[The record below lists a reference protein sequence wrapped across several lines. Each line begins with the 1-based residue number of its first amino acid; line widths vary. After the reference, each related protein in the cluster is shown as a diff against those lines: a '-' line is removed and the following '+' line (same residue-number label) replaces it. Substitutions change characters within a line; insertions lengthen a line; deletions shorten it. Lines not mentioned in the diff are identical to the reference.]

1 MLNFRL
7 RVPSETYIK
16 MMNNKN
22 IGQLFTS
29 QAINAVADGD
39 FSLLHELAATT
50 LSPKFFPIK
59 VSEIFDI
66 AFKKLSYEY
75 KSEYFF
81 KNIIANEVFLKKH
94 KKNEA
99 VMLSEFRVGTNKA
112 DCVILNGLST
122 CYEIKTELDNLKR
135 LPEQLDSYTNLFD
148 QVYVVAAKSHL
159 EKIKLIIPENVGIIE
174 LTEKNKLNEIKPAS
188 VIDAEISPKLMIS
201 SMRMLEYKYMAEKIS
216 GMTIDLPNMEVYSF
230 CLDIF
235 KNTDSQTLRKVFRDS
250 LKIHRAND
258 ISFINTLPRSL
269 KSSAISFSIN
279 RTRQRSLTKIL
290 SSYIEKDDI
299 CTSLYSEVNSS
310 SLQR

>member
-1 MLNFRL
+1 M
-7 RVPSETYIK
+7 S
-16 MMNNKN
+16 NNKN

-39 FSLLHELAATT
+39 FSLLHELLGNVLTPT
-50 LSPKFFPIK
+50 FFPVK

-66 AFKKLSYEY
+66 AFKKLSHEY

-99 VMLSEFRVGTNKA
+99 AMLSEFRVGTNKA

-135 LPEQLDSYTNLFD
+135 LPEQLDSYISLFD
-148 QVYVVAAKSHL
+148 RVYVVAAKAHI
-159 EKIKLIIPENVGIIE
+159 EKIKLIAPEVVGIIE
-174 LTEKNKLNEIKPAS
+174 LTDKNKLEEIKPALIINS
-188 VIDAEISPKLMIS
+188 EINPKLMIG
-201 SMRMLEYKYMAEKIS
+201 SMRIAEYKFMAEEIS
-216 GMTIDLPNMEVYSF
+216 GAKINLPNMDLYSF
-230 CLDIF
+230 CLEIF
-235 KNTDSQTLRKVFRDS
+235 ENTDSYTLRKHFRTS
-250 LKIHRAND
+250 LKKHRAND

-269 KSSAISFSIN
+269 KSSAISYSITQ
-279 RTRQRSLTKIL
+279 TRQRSLTKIL

-299 CTSLYSEVNSS
+299 CTSLY
-310 SLQR
+310 